1 MIVNFELQASID
13 EAAIWTRQLTV
24 NMTHDETLYFL
35 GGYVKDLEDMSAAKF
50 AEMLKNVDMSDP
62 DQAAAAGAMSNKLMS
77 NEKVETTTTTT
88 TAAPAPAPAA
98 GGGAAAAGGGG
109 GGTPTTTSN
118 PGELA
123 QAQGGAQAPHK
134 LGWKES
140 EKLKQLLLYDLY
152 KVSC

>member
-1 MIVNFELQASID
+1 
-13 EAAIWTRQLTV
+13 
-24 NMTHDETLYFL
+24 MTHDETLYFL
-35 GGYVKDLEDMSAAKF
+35 SGYVKDLEDMSAAKF

-98 GGGAAAAGGGG
+98 GGGAAAAGGGA
-109 GGTPTTTSN
+109 TPTTTSN

-123 QAQGGAQAPHK
+123 QLQGGAQAPHK

-140 EKLKQLLLYDLY
+140 EKLKQLY
-152 KVSC
+152 KVSIND

>member
-1 MIVNFELQASID
+1 
-13 EAAIWTRQLTV
+13 
-24 NMTHDETLYFL
+24 MTHDETLYFL
-35 GGYVKDLEDMSAAKF
+35 GGYVKDLEDMSAAMF
-50 AEMLKNVDMSDP
+50 AEMLKNVDMSDS

-88 TAAPAPAPAA
+88 TAAPAPAAGGGASAA

-109 GGTPTTTSN
+109 GATPTTTSN

-152 KVSC
+152 KVSSKHC

>member
-1 MIVNFELQASID
+1 
-13 EAAIWTRQLTV
+13 
-24 NMTHDETLYFL
+24 
-35 GGYVKDLEDMSAAKF
+35 
-50 AEMLKNVDMSDP
+50 MSDP

-88 TAAPAPAPAA
+88 AAPAPAA
-98 GGGAAAAGGGG
+98 GGGAAAA

-123 QAQGGAQAPHK
+123 QAQDGDQAPHK

-152 KVSC
+152 KGLINTDGVVEGALPKHLDSRFSNIPV

>member
-1 MIVNFELQASID
+1 
-13 EAAIWTRQLTV
+13 
-24 NMTHDETLYFL
+24 MTHDETLYFL
-35 GGYVKDLEDMSAAKF
+35 GSYVKDLEDMSAAKF

-88 TAAPAPAPAA
+88 TAAPAPAA
-98 GGGAAAAGGGG
+98 GGGAAAAGGGAAAAGG

-123 QAQGGAQAPHK
+123 QLQGGAQAPHK

-140 EKLKQLLLYDLY
+140 EKLKQLLL
-152 KVSC
+152 

>member
-1 MIVNFELQASID
+1 MKNFELQASID

-88 TAAPAPAPAA
+88 TAAPAPTPAA
-98 GGGAAAAGGGG
+98 GG

-152 KVSC
+152 KVSSKHC